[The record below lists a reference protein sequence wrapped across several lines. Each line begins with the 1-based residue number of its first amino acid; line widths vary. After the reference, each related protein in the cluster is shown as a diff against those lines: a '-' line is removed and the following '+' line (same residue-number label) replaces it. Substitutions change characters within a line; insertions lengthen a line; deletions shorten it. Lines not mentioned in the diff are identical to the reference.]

1 MSDDDNSKAASV
13 GCKVDVQNF
22 MQFCPSAKSP
32 LNPKAGVLAPE
43 CLNGAGEE
51 GGPVRV
57 GDYNGAA
64 ISGTCGK
71 RGPPFSLK
79 KMEVR
84 DRGSA
89 VKETGIGSAVM
100 ATPSLALPVARFM

>member
-1 MSDDDNSKAASV
+1 MRD
-13 GCKVDVQNF
+13 
-22 MQFCPSAKSP
+22 PAKSP
-32 LNPKAGVLAPE
+32 FNPKAGVLAPE

-84 DRGSA
+84 DRGGA
-89 VKETGIGSAVM
+89 VQETGIGSAVM
-100 ATPSLALPVARFM
+100 ATPSPALPVARFM

>member
-1 MSDDDNSKAASV
+1 MRD
-13 GCKVDVQNF
+13 
-22 MQFCPSAKSP
+22 PAKSP
-32 LNPKAGVLAPE
+32 FNPKAGVLAPE
-43 CLNGAGEE
+43 CLKGAGKE

-84 DRGSA
+84 DRGGA
-89 VKETGIGSAVM
+89 VQETGIGSAVM
-100 ATPSLALPVARFM
+100 ATPSLALPRFM